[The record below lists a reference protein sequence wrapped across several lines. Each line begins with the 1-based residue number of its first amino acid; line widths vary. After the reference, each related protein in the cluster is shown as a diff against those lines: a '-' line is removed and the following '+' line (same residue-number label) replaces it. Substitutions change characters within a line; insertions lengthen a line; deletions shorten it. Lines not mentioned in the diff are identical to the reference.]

1 MQTLINALAKPA
13 AKGWQVPHS
22 VNLRIQN
29 RCTLSEWLVTPLHG
43 GAMNYAVAAF
53 LVLRA
58 LAA

>member
-1 MQTLINALAKPA
+1 
-13 AKGWQVPHS
+13 